1 MPQAVISPSILSCD
15 FALLAQESKRMEEL
29 GAHSLH
35 VDVMDGHFVP
45 NLTLGAPIVK
55 SLRKHT
61 SMPLDCHLMVSE
73 PERWVEDF
81 GKAGANGYTFH
92 IEATKNVP
100 SLIAQIKN
108 AGMKVGIA
116 LKPGTNIE
124 SVYPFVDQIDLVLI
138 MTVEPGFGG
147 QKLMESCLEK
157 VKVLRLKYP
166 HLEIQ
171 VDGGIGVDN
180 IELVAKSG
188 ANNIVSGTGVFGANH
203 PGQAI
208 ETMTKIVNLA
218 QE

>member
-1 MPQAVISPSILSCD
+1 M
-15 FALLAQESKRMEEL
+15 KEL

-92 IEATKNVP
+92 LEATKDVP
-100 SLIAQIKN
+100 SLITKIKD

-116 LKPGTNIE
+116 LKPGTDV
-124 SVYPFVDQIDLVLI
+124 SLVFPFVEQIDLVLI

-147 QKLMESCLEK
+147 QKLMESCLDK
-157 VKVLRLKYP
+157 VKILRSKYP
-166 HLEIQ
+166 ELEIQ
-171 VDGGIGVDN
+171 VDGGIGAEN
-180 IELVAKSG
+180 IEMVAKSG
-188 ANNIVSGTGVFGANH
+188 ANNIVSGTGIFGAKD

-208 ETMTKIVNLA
+208 KIMTDCVNK
-218 QE
+218 